1 MLQRWLPSESMH
13 FSTAKSMIEPEATSD
28 AISNRLLVYVDEIG
42 RTGRREGDIRFIEV
56 WGLMQP
62 VATRPAVRIAC
73 GDGMYI
79 LDFADGGEV
88 DVWFLVCLK
97 VEERKCGEY
106 KQTRSTTKG

>member
-1 MLQRWLPSESMH
+1 
-13 FSTAKSMIEPEATSD
+13 
-28 AISNRLLVYVDEIG
+28 
-42 RTGRREGDIRFIEV
+42 
-56 WGLMQP
+56 MQP

-79 LDFADGGEV
+79 LDFVDGGEE